1 MELDETDSE
10 LQLLRLLRLGDNT
23 AQRTV
28 YKNYVRYLAA
38 VCSRY
43 ILNGEDVKDVLQDS
57 FLNIFSSIS
66 TFDYRGRGSLK
77 AWMTKVTVNEVL
89 KFQRRKGRIEFV
101 GISENEHDLPVDE
114 PDIDSLPSELI
125 FQMIRDLPDGY
136 RTIFNLYVVENRSH
150 KEIASLLGIKES
162 TSASQLHR
170 AKAMLAEKIRLYNN
184 SKTISI

>member
-1 MELDETDSE
+1 
-10 LQLLRLLRLGDNT
+10 
-23 AQRTV
+23 
-28 YKNYVRYLAA
+28 
-38 VCSRY
+38 
-43 ILNGEDVKDVLQDS
+43 
-57 FLNIFSSIS
+57 
-66 TFDYRGRGSLK
+66 
-77 AWMTKVTVNEVL
+77 MTKVTVNEVL
-89 KFQRRKGRIEFV
+89 KFQRRNGRIEFV